1 MKIAY
6 VLLAAGNASR
16 FGSCK
21 QLAEVHDKAMILHSL
36 ETLTAL
42 AEQTQ
47 NQPTQSQPNRIK
59 PFVVLGAYYEQIKPI
74 IMDKAE
80 VIYNPDWSLGLGASI
95 AKASEVIQGLG
106 DYDAVLFTLSD
117 QVKVNL
123 DDLENL
129 IKGYDGQTIR
139 TAYYANKPG
148 VPAIFPASQFTELK
162 GLKGKQGAKPIL
174 MAAKDNLS
182 LQVMDNALFDI
193 DYPEDLE
200 QYLSTIKA

>member
-1 MKIAY
+1 MKMAY

-21 QLAEVHDKAMILHSL
+21 QLAEMHDKAMILHSL

-42 AEQTQ
+42 ATLTEMTQT
-47 NQPTQSQPNRIK
+47 K
-59 PFVVLGAYYEQIKPI
+59 PFVVLGAYHEQINPI

-95 AKASEVIQGLG
+95 AKASEVIQSLG
-106 DYDAVLFTLSD
+106 DYDGVLFTLSD

-123 DDLENL
+123 EDLENL
-129 IKGYDGQTIR
+129 IKGYDGQTVR

-162 GLKGKQGAKPIL
+162 GLKGKQGAKSIL

-200 QYLSTIKA
+200 QYLSAIKA

>member
-1 MKIAY
+1 MRVA
-6 VLLAAGNASR
+6 LAAVNSWQ
-16 FGSCK
+16 K
-21 QLAEVHDKAMILHSL
+21 ILHSL
-36 ETLTAL
+36 ETVTAL
-42 AEQTQ
+42 ATLTEMTQT
-47 NQPTQSQPNRIK
+47 K
-59 PFVVLGAYYEQIKPI
+59 PFVVLGAYHEQINPI

>member
-1 MKIAY
+1 MKMAY

-21 QLAEVHDKAMILHSL
+21 QLAEMHDKAMILHSL
-36 ETLTAL
+36 ETVTAL
-42 AEQTQ
+42 ATLTEMTQT
-47 NQPTQSQPNRIK
+47 K
-59 PFVVLGAYYEQIKPI
+59 PFVVLGAYHEQINPI

>member
-1 MKIAY
+1 MKMAY

-42 AEQTQ
+42 ATLTEMTQT
-47 NQPTQSQPNRIK
+47 K
-59 PFVVLGAYYEQIKPI
+59 PFVVLGAYHEQINPI

-95 AKASEVIQGLG
+95 AKASEVIQSLG
-106 DYDAVLFTLSD
+106 DYDGVLFTLSD

-123 DDLENL
+123 EDLENL
-129 IKGYDGQTIR
+129 IEGYDGQTIR

-193 DYPEDLE
+193 DYPEDLK

>member
-1 MKIAY
+1 MKMAY
-6 VLLAAGNASR
+6 VLLAAGNGSR

-36 ETLTAL
+36 ETLTRL
-42 AEQTQ
+42 ATLTEMTQT
-47 NQPTQSQPNRIK
+47 K
-59 PFVVLGAYYEQIKPI
+59 PFVVLGAYYEQINPI

-95 AKASEVIQGLG
+95 AKASEVIQSLG
-106 DYDAVLFTLSD
+106 DYDGVLFTLSD

-123 DDLENL
+123 EDLENL

-200 QYLSTIKA
+200 QYLSAIKA

>member
-1 MKIAY
+1 MKMAY

-21 QLAEVHDKAMILHSL
+21 QLAEMHDKAMILHSL

-42 AEQTQ
+42 ATLPEMTQT
-47 NQPTQSQPNRIK
+47 K
-59 PFVVLGAYYEQIKPI
+59 PFVVLGAYHEQINPI

-95 AKASEVIQGLG
+95 AKASEVIQSLG
-106 DYDAVLFTLSD
+106 DYDGVLFTLSD

-123 DDLENL
+123 EDLENL

-174 MAAKDNLS
+174 KAAKDNLS

>member
-1 MKIAY
+1 MKMAY

-36 ETLTAL
+36 ETLTQL
-42 AEQTQ
+42 AQT
-47 NQPTQSQPNRIK
+47 K
-59 PFVVLGAYYEQIKPI
+59 PFVVLGAYHEQVNAI

-95 AKASEVIQGLG
+95 ARASEFIESLG
-106 DYDAVLFTLSD
+106 GYDAVLFTLSD

-123 DDLENL
+123 EDLESL
-129 IKGYDGQTIR
+129 IKGYDGKTIR
-139 TAYYANKPG
+139 TAYYAHKPG
-148 VPAIFPASQFTELK
+148 VPAIFPSSQFTELK

-182 LQVMDNALFDI
+182 LQVMENALFDI

-200 QYLSTIKA
+200 QYLSAIKA